1 MHDRTSTAVID
12 LPGLTTTLVEISRQ
26 LHAQVAEVATAPPPR
41 PEHSGAVVYLEGLP
55 EINRAIRGAVDSA
68 REEILTAQP
77 DGPRTKSV
85 LTAALETV
93 RAQLDAGVANRTL
106 YQHSARFDEATK
118 EYVRQV
124 TEYGA
129 EVRTLPEFF
138 ERLIIVDGEVAF
150 IPGRDDRTRALK
162 ITEPSM
168 VRFLADV
175 FGRSWDRA
183 EACPFVP
190 ARSVEAAPEVIPSL
204 HESIKKLLIAGY
216 SDRAIARRLGISE
229 RSLQTHVG
237 RIKAQYGAQNRL
249 QLGYL
254 LGRASQRAAF

>member
-1 MHDRTSTAVID
+1 MRDHTPTAVRD
-12 LPGLTTTLVEISRQ
+12 LPELTTTLVEISRQ
-26 LHAQVAEVATAPPPR
+26 LHAQVSEVAMAPPVR
-41 PEHSGAVVYLEGLP
+41 PEENGSLVYLEGLP
-55 EINRAIRGAVDSA
+55 EINRAIRGAVEGA
-68 REEILTAQP
+68 RTQILTAQP

-138 ERLIIVDGEVAF
+138 ERLIIVDGTVAF
-150 IPGRDDRTRALK
+150 IPGRGDRTRALR

-168 VRFLADV
+168 VRFLKDV
-175 FGRSWDRA
+175 FERSWDRA
-183 EACPFVP
+183 EAYPFVP

-204 HESIKKLLIAGY
+204 HESIKQLLIAGH

-237 RIKAQYGAQNRL
+237 RIKAHYGAENRL

-254 LGRASQRAAF
+254 LGRATT